1 VIELVSPSR
10 CIDCN
15 KCVEVCPT
23 NVFDEVPG
31 GHPVIARQQ
40 DCQTCFM
47 CEAHCPDDALY
58 VSPLRAPAP
67 AGSSHLDEARL
78 LREGYFGS
86 YRARLGWGGE
96 RHPPRDLD
104 ELMELSLIGPRV
116 MAGRSSGAGE
126 GR

>member
-1 VIELVSPSR
+1 MIELVSPSR

-47 CEAHCPDDALY
+47 CEAHCPTDALF
-58 VSPLRAPAP
+58 VAPLADPAP
-67 AGSSHLDEARL
+67 EGSPYRDEDVLEAAG
-78 LREGYFGS
+78 
-86 YRARLGWGGE
+86 RLGEYREWIGWGKGRRPGSLRDRNGE
-96 RHPPRDLD
+96 LT
-104 ELMELSLIGPRV
+104 ELARPHLPQRFQ
-116 MAGRSSGAGE
+116 
-126 GR
+126 